1 MCLKKSFLKFCV
13 SGLLFFPLFA
23 HAGGNVDEILVGLK
37 SEDPF
42 TRCKTMASIK
52 ITLELD
58 QRIIAEVINSLTDSH
73 EKVQAAA
80 RTTLIKMKGFVV
92 PRLVKILNEANAFV
106 SYEDESQRN
115 ALKMNVVGVLTEIGD
130 VNAVPALIK
139 SLQGYDDLK
148 KASISCLGVFGPR
161 AAAAVPAL
169 GKLIEG
175 NGTPS
180 EVYDLLRALI
190 KIGPASVPELI
201 RLIENRPWPGEYGE
215 GKMNYPGMGKD
226 LVVAL
231 GMIGAKAKSAVP
243 ILIPLLENEHDEIRQ
258 ATVQALGEIGGSAKD
273 SIPALKQALDDKNP
287 DIRIAAAEAL
297 KKIGVVESKKM
308 KEVSNDAK
316 ERKAAG
322 F

>member
-1 MCLKKSFLKFCV
+1 MCLKKSFLKLCV

-23 HAGGNVDEILVGLK
+23 NAGGNVDEILAGLK

-52 ITLELD
+52 ITPELD
-58 QRIIAEVINSLTDSH
+58 QRIIAEVINSLADSH
-73 EKVQAAA
+73 EKVQTAAG
-80 RTTLIKMKGFVV
+80 TTLIKMKGLAV
-92 PRLVKILNEANAFV
+92 PTLVKVLDETNTFV
-106 SYEDESQRN
+106 SYEDEGKKI
-115 ALKMNVVGVLTEIGD
+115 ALKVRVVYVLKGIGS

-148 KASISCLGVFGPR
+148 KASVSALSALGPR

-190 KIGPASVPELI
+190 EIGPASVPELI
-201 RLIENRPWPGEYGE
+201 RLLENRPWPGEYGE
-215 GKMNYPGMGKD
+215 GRMNYPGMGKD
-226 LVVAL
+226 LIIAL
-231 GMIGAKAKSAVP
+231 GMIGAKAKNAVP
-243 ILIPLLENEHDEIRQ
+243 ILIPLLENEHEEIRQ
-258 ATVQALGEIGGSAKD
+258 ATVRALGDIGSSAKD